1 MNIPISILGFGK
13 LGSSTGFFLSKKG
26 FKVYAYDNNKK
37 ILDGFKYKKPL
48 FFEESI
54 KSFIKNNKIN
64 YVYDIKEAIQKTNI
78 SYLIV
83 PTPSL
88 KNNNFDLSFIKT
100 SIDNIFPILKK
111 KKSKH
116 TIILTST
123 VSPGSCY
130 KIVEYI
136 FKKYKMK
143 NVTDYR
149 LIYNPYFIALGSI
162 VNDLENPDLLLI
174 GTERHNISFYK
185 NFLKK
190 IYKNKINKIKVNFLN
205 FKEAE
210 ISKLAINCY
219 VTMKISFSNSLSQIS
234 DKNIGSINTS
244 KILNAIGSDTRIG
257 KKYLDLGPMYSGPCF
272 PRDNLAMLAFF
283 KNIKASGDLFY
294 STDKINNLQT
304 DRIIK
309 IINGIKKFNNKRV
322 GFLGLTYKSGTDLF
336 TDSPA
341 FYIISKIGFKR
352 SNKIVGYDPYFK
364 EKVKK
369 EISKKYKILIHD
381 SLDTFI
387 KNTDVIF
394 LSYRDKKF
402 SKIIKYKNKV
412 FIDPWNFLNDKKKK
426 SKIIFPG
433 ISFK

>member
-1 MNIPISILGFGK
+1 MNISIIGFGK
-13 LGSSTGFFLSKKG
+13 LGSSTGFFLSRKG
-26 FKVYAYDNNKK
+26 FKIYAYDNNKK
-37 ILDGFKYKKPL
+37 ILEGFENNKPI
-48 FFEESI
+48 FFEDST
-54 KSFIKNNKIN
+54 KNFIKNTKIN
-64 YVYDIKEAIQKTNI
+64 YVYNIQDAIQKTDL
-78 SYLIV
+78 SYVVV

-88 KNNNFDLSFIKT
+88 KNNSFDLSFII
-100 SIDNIFPILKK
+100 SAIDKIFPILKK

-116 TIILTST
+116 TVILTST
-123 VSPGSCY
+123 VSPGSCD
-130 KIVEYI
+130 KILEYI
-136 FKKYKMK
+136 FNKYKMK
-143 NVTDYR
+143 NSIDYR

-162 VNDLENPDLLLI
+162 VNNLENPDLLLI
-174 GTERHNISFYK
+174 GTEEKNVSFYK
-185 NFLKK
+185 NYLKK
-190 IYKNKINKIKVNFLN
+190 IYKNRINKIKLNFLN
-205 FKEAE
+205 YKEAE

-234 DKNIGSINTS
+234 DKKIGSINTA

-257 KKYLDLGPMYSGPCF
+257 KKYLGLGPMYSGPCF

-283 KNIKASGDLFY
+283 KSIKTSGDLFH

-309 IINGIKKFNNKRV
+309 IINGIDKFNNKRI

-341 FYIISKIGFKR
+341 FYIISKIGLKR

-369 EISKKYKILIHD
+369 EISKKYNILIHD

-402 SKIIKYKNKV
+402 SKITKYKNKV

-433 ISFK
+433 ITSK

>member
-1 MNIPISILGFGK
+1 
-13 LGSSTGFFLSKKG
+13 
-26 FKVYAYDNNKK
+26 
-37 ILDGFKYKKPL
+37 
-48 FFEESI
+48 
-54 KSFIKNNKIN
+54 
-64 YVYDIKEAIQKTNI
+64 
-78 SYLIV
+78 
-83 PTPSL
+83 
-88 KNNNFDLSFIKT
+88 
-100 SIDNIFPILKK
+100 
-111 KKSKH
+111 
-116 TIILTST
+116 
-123 VSPGSCY
+123 
-130 KIVEYI
+130 
-136 FKKYKMK
+136 MK

-174 GTERHNISFYK
+174 GTEEKNFSFYK

-190 IYKNKINKIKVNFLN
+190 IYKNKINKIKVNLLN

-234 DKNIGSINTS
+234 DKKIGTINTA

-257 KKYLDLGPMYSGPCF
+257 KKYLGLGPMYSGPCF

-283 KNIKASGDLFY
+283 KSIKTSGDLFH

-309 IINGIKKFNNKRV
+309 IINGINKFNNKRV

-341 FYIISKIGFKR
+341 FYIINKLGFKR
-352 SNKIVGYDPYFK
+352 TNKIVGYDPYFK

-381 SLDTFI
+381 TLDTFI

-412 FIDPWNFLNDKKKK
+412 FIDPWNFLNANLAN

-433 ISFK
+433 ISSK

>member
-1 MNIPISILGFGK
+1 MNISILGFGK

-26 FKVYAYDNNKK
+26 FKVYAYDINKK

-48 FFEESI
+48 FFEEST
-54 KSFIKNNKIN
+54 KSFIKNNNIN

-88 KNNNFDLSFIKT
+88 KNNNFDLSFIIS

-123 VSPGSCY
+123 VSPGSCD
-130 KIVEYI
+130 KIVKYI

-174 GTERHNISFYK
+174 GTERNNISFYK
-185 NFLKK
+185 NFLKR

-234 DKNIGSINTS
+234 DKKIGSINTA

-257 KKYLDLGPMYSGPCF
+257 KKYLGLGPMYSGPCF
-272 PRDNLAMLAFF
+272 PRDNLAMLAFL
-283 KNIKASGDLFY
+283 KSIKTSGDLFH

-309 IINGIKKFNNKRV
+309 IINGIDKFNNKRI

-341 FYIISKIGFKR
+341 FYIISKIGSKR
-352 SNKIVGYDPYFK
+352 RNKIVGYDPYFN

-412 FIDPWNFLNDKKKK
+412 FIDPWNFLKDNLVN